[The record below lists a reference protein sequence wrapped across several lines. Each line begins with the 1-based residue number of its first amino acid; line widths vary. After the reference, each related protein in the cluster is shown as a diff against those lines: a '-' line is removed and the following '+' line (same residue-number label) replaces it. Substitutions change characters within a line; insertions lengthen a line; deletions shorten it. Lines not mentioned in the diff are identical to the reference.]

1 MTLVLV
7 TLTVVVCF
15 GDVVTALLRLF
26 VLDFSDVGIAVV
38 ILEPTPLLI
47 VNMLVLDVVVMRSHP
62 LHVLAH

>member
-1 MTLVLV
+1 M
-7 TLTVVVCF
+7 
-15 GDVVTALLRLF
+15 
-26 VLDFSDVGIAVV
+26 LDFSDAGITVV